1 MFKIDQLASVALCF
15 ALLALAGCGDR
26 EVAEPEDI
34 ARPAK
39 LIEIASSSND
49 RLVTLPAVIEA
60 TGSAVVT
67 FQVGGALIE
76 LPVRE
81 GQQVR
86 KGDVLARLDQRDFG
100 NAVQQAQAQYT
111 NAQAEYQRAETLI
124 AENAIAR
131 SVYDQRRSARDVA
144 RAQLDS
150 ARKAMDDSVLRAPFD
165 GVVAKLHIENF
176 QNVSPQQ
183 NIATIQTTGAA
194 EALVNIPATLVA
206 FAGQITPLETSLFLD
221 TAPNA
226 PVPAELLSVSTQA
239 DPVTQTFAM
248 RFGFTPPANLNV
260 LPGMTG
266 TVRSRLLIA
275 SPDGDT
281 AQITV
286 PVSAVQSD
294 GEQPYVWVVDPETMS
309 VSKREIVLAENRGVG
324 VDMAIQSGLAAG
336 DIIVGAGAS
345 YLFEGM
351 KVRPY
356 EQ

>member
-1 MFKIDQLASVALCF
+1 MSRIDQLTKVALCSTF
-15 ALLALAGCGDR
+15 VALTGCGSRDA
-26 EVAEPEDI
+26 AESEEIP
-34 ARPAK
+34 RPAK
-39 LIEIASSSND
+39 LIEVGASSND
-49 RLVTLPAVIEA
+49 RLLTLPALIEA
-60 TGSAVVT
+60 TDSALVT
-67 FQVGGALIE
+67 FQVGGALVA

-81 GQQVR
+81 GQQVKR
-86 KGDVLARLDQRDFG
+86 GDVLARLDQRDFL
-100 NAVQQAQAQYT
+100 NAVQQAEAQYI

-131 SVYDQRRSARDVA
+131 SVHDQRRLTRDVT

-176 QNVSPQQ
+176 QNVSPRQ

-206 FAGQITPLETSLFLD
+206 IAGQITPSETSLILD
-221 TAPNA
+221 IAPDS
-226 PVPAELLSVSTQA
+226 PIPAELLSVSTQA

-266 TVRSRLLIA
+266 TMRSKLRIGGA
-275 SPDGDT
+275 DGD
-281 AQITV
+281 ARQITV
-286 PVSAVQSD
+286 PIVAVQSD
-294 GEQPYVWVVDPETMS
+294 GQQPYVWVVEPDTMS
-309 VSKREIVLAENRGVG
+309 VSKRAIKVAENRGVG
-324 VDMAIQSGLAAG
+324 ADLAVRSGLTAG
-336 DIIVGAGAS
+336 DVIVGAGAS

-356 EQ
+356 TR